1 MNSIRFGI
9 ALTVVLIS
17 GCAATAPRLP
27 EAAPD
32 VPTNGGPPVTAP
44 APAPRPP
51 GQEMTVPN
59 SEYLTTSPK
68 YQGRPVYRVWY
79 GTNRAPINP
88 ADPSKGFGNQR
99 DSKIN
104 YGACIVEIPESHE
117 FGSTGSSWIKRWIKR
132 TDDRLKL
139 HEIEPMDRARFV
151 DFMRAKLASRPQGQ
165 RTTLIYIHGYNV
177 DFNEAAI
184 RAAQIGFDLKVD
196 GETAFFS
203 WASRGDVKAY
213 VADGATIRASELH
226 LQEFITTILD
236 NPAAERIDIL
246 AHSMGNQALLG
257 VMERIRQQKG
267 TAAFNRIANVILAAP
282 DVDIDEFRQ
291 LASVYPSVARR
302 TTLYISSKDLALKSS
317 GIVNDHPRAGF
328 TPPVTIVPGIDT
340 VEVSDIDLTVLG
352 HGYFAEAGA
361 VLYDMFDLLKS
372 NRGPEQR
379 VRLAPKRT
387 PDNREYWAIRP

>member
-1 MNSIRFGI
+1 
-9 ALTVVLIS
+9 
-17 GCAATAPRLP
+17 
-27 EAAPD
+27 
-32 VPTNGGPPVTAP
+32 
-44 APAPRPP
+44 
-51 GQEMTVPN
+51 
-59 SEYLTTSPK
+59 
-68 YQGRPVYRVWY
+68 
-79 GTNRAPINP
+79 
-88 ADPSKGFGNQR
+88 
-99 DSKIN
+99 
-104 YGACIVEIPESHE
+104 
-117 FGSTGSSWIKRWIKR
+117 
-132 TDDRLKL
+132 
-139 HEIEPMDRARFV
+139 
-151 DFMRAKLASRPQGQ
+151 
-165 RTTLIYIHGYNV
+165 
-177 DFNEAAI
+177 
-184 RAAQIGFDLKVD
+184 VD

-257 VMERIRQQKG
+257 VMERIRQKKG
-267 TAAFNRIANVILAAP
+267 TAAFNRIANIILAAP

-352 HGYFAEAGA
+352 HGYFAEASA

-387 PDNREYWAIRP
+387 TDNREYWAIRP